1 MSLAL
6 YLALV
11 RLSFSD
17 PVAAMLQVTRALDTS
32 KARWLAFGA
41 VIALGA
47 ALGLLGEILFSL
59 VTGVDLGPAA
69 SPFLMAAVQGALL
82 LYSAFAMAFFGRQ
95 FGGQGRFG
103 GAFALMIWIQ
113 AIMVGAQLM
122 QVAVMLMFPI
132 IGVLMTLVLFGVML
146 WLITLF
152 TAALHGFENLML
164 TGIGVV
170 VVFFGSA
177 MLIGS
182 GLLATGLSPVLL
194 TES

>member
-17 PVAAMLQVTRALDTS
+17 PVAATLRVTQLLDS
-32 KARWLAFGA
+32 SRARWLAFGA

-59 VTGVDLGPAA
+59 VTGVDLGSAG

-103 GAFALMIWIQ
+103 EAFALMIWIQ

-182 GLLATGLSPVLL
+182 VLLATGLSPVLL

>member
-17 PVAAMLQVTRALDTS
+17 PVAAAERVTSLLDSS

-41 VIALGA
+41 VIAVGA

-69 SPFLMAAVQGALL
+69 SPFLMAAIQGALL

-103 GAFALMIWIQ
+103 EAFALMIWIQ